1 MCVDDVVEYCA
12 KKPNVEKQHKMFMKK
27 TILKLLIAL
36 PALFL
41 LPAISFAQLTGKIS
55 GNIRSADDK
64 AVDAATIS
72 LLKSKDSSLVKIAV
86 SDKTGAFEFE
96 NIKAGKYFITTD
108 AVGYSKYS
116 SALFDVTD
124 GQPVALGTIN
134 ITSASKGLGTVTVNA
149 TRPLI
154 ENKID
159 KTVVNV
165 DASPTNTGLTALEV
179 LERSPGIT
187 IDNNDNVSLKGKAG
201 VIIMV
206 DGKPTYLNATDLANL
221 LKSMS
226 ANQIDQIEI
235 MSQPPA
241 KYDAAGN
248 SGIINIKTKK
258 NRNNGFNGTFTTSG
272 ILAIYFKQ
280 TNNLTLNW
288 RHNKVNVYGSVGY
301 SHWEGF
307 NDNILDRKFRADRNS
322 PFNSEV
328 YQVSNGHFTDY
339 NTTYKAG
346 LDYFASKNTT
356 LGVSFNGF
364 NDNSYF
370 TTHSNSKFYDSLGK
384 FYQYNTAV
392 SSNRT
397 PWKNLGVDLNLQQKL
412 GTKGAELDVDA
423 DYISYRTA
431 APQYSNN
438 YLYDPNGVLI
448 PKSDPDN
455 PNPYLLD
462 GYLPGKIDIYTFK
475 ADYSTPLKG
484 NATFEAG
491 IKASYVKSDNDA
503 QYSLYDT
510 VTHKWNADVTRSNHF
525 IYTENINAAYVSLQK
540 QLKKFTVKLG
550 ARAEQTISKGDQ
562 LAETPDGTFNRNY
575 TKLFPTAYFSYKAND
590 NNTYEISYGR
600 RIERPDYQ
608 DLNPFIIQ
616 LDRFTYQQGNPYLQP
631 QFAHNVELSYNYKGA
646 LNVTANYTATTDI
659 INDVLINEQD
669 ADKNNITHQTKQNI
683 ASNRN
688 IGLAINYGKQ
698 LKKWWNV
705 NVFANVFNNRYKG
718 YIGTEYINVGITS
731 FTGNLSSRFT
741 FNKGW
746 SGEISG
752 FVEGKSLVSSAILAQ
767 PMGMFSIG
775 AGKQILKGKGTLRLN
790 LRDPFYIMRF
800 NGFSDMDGFTTKIH
814 SAWDNRRAILTFT
827 YRFGKSTNQPQR
839 KKPTAAEEEQNRVN
853 VGGGNQ

>member
-1 MCVDDVVEYCA
+1 
-12 KKPNVEKQHKMFMKK
+12 MKRY
-27 TILKLLIAL
+27 LLQLFTIAL
-36 PALFL
+36 ILFIAPAVTH
-41 LPAISFAQLTGKIS
+41 AQVAGKIS
-55 GNIRSADDK
+55 GAIKGTNDK
-64 AVDAATIS
+64 MVEAATVS
-72 LLKSKDSSLVKIAV
+72 LLKSSDSSAVKFAV
-86 SDKTGAFEFE
+86 SDKSGVFEFE
-96 NIKAGKYFITTD
+96 NIKAGKYFVKIE
-108 AVGYSKYS
+108 AVGYSKYNSAAFDITAENPVVQLPAS
-116 SALFDVTD
+116 SL
-124 GQPVALGTIN
+124 
-134 ITSASKGLGTVTVNA
+134 SAVNKGLGEVTVNA

-206 DGKPTYLNATDLANL
+206 DGKPTYLNASDLANY

-235 MSQPPA
+235 MTQPPA

-258 NRNNGFNGTFTTSG
+258 NRNNGFNGTLTSSS

-280 TNNLTLNW
+280 TNNFSFNW
-288 RHNKVNVYGSVGY
+288 RHDKINLYGSVGY

-307 NDNILDRKFRADRNS
+307 SDGINDRKFRADRNS
-322 PFNSEV
+322 PFNSET
-328 YQVSNGHFTDY
+328 YQVSHGRYTDY
-339 NTTYKAG
+339 NFNYKAG

-356 LGVSFNGF
+356 IGVSLNGF
-364 NDNSYF
+364 DDHSFFNSH
-370 TTHSNSKFYDSLGK
+370 TWTNFYDSTGK
-384 FYQYNTAV
+384 FTQYNTATTINP
-392 SSNRT
+392 S
-397 PWKNLGVDLNLQQKL
+397 PWKNLGADINLQQKL
-412 GTKGAELDVDA
+412 GTKGAELDIDA
-423 DYISYRTA
+423 DYISYRTKS
-431 APQYSNN
+431 PQSSNN
-438 YLYDPNGVLI
+438 YLYYPDGELVPENN
-448 PKSDPDN
+448 SPDN
-455 PNPYLLD
+455 PNPYLLN

-475 ADYSTPLKG
+475 ADFSTPLKN

-491 IKASYVKSDNDA
+491 VKSSYVKSDNDA
-503 QYSLYDT
+503 QYTLYDT
-510 VTHKWNADVTRSNHF
+510 TTKQWNVDAARSNHF

-540 QLKKFTVKLG
+540 QIKKFTAKVGL
-550 ARAEQTISKGDQ
+550 RAEQTVSKGNQ
-562 LAETPDGTFNRNY
+562 VIKNETFDKNY
-575 TKLFPTAYFSYKAND
+575 TKLFPTAYFSYQPND

-608 DLNPFIIQ
+608 DLNPFEYQ
-616 LDRFTYQQGNPYLQP
+616 LDRYTYQQGNPYLQP
-631 QFAHNVELSYNYKGA
+631 QFAQNVELSYNYKGA
-646 LNVTANYTATTDI
+646 LNVTANYTSTTDI
-659 INDVLINEQD
+659 INDVLITQQD
-669 ADKNNITHQTKQNI
+669 ADKNYITYQTKQNI
-683 ASNRN
+683 ASNTN
-688 IGLAINYGKQ
+688 IGLAANYGKQ

-705 NVFANVFNNRYKG
+705 NLFANVFNNRYKG
-718 YIGTEYINVGITS
+718 FIDGEYVNVAITS

-752 FVEGKSLVSSAILAQ
+752 FMQGKSLVSSAILAK

-775 AGKQILKGKGTLRLN
+775 AGKQILKSKGSLRLN

-800 NGFSDMDGFTTKIH
+800 NGTTDMNKFVATIH
-814 SAWDNRRAILTFT
+814 NRWDNRRIILTFT
-827 YRFGKSTNQPQR
+827 YRFGKSGNQQQR

-853 VGGGNQ
+853 VGGQQQ

>member
-1 MCVDDVVEYCA
+1 
-12 KKPNVEKQHKMFMKK
+12 MFMKK
-27 TILKLLIAL
+27 SILKLLFVL

-41 LPAISFAQLTGKIS
+41 VPAISFAQQTGKIS
-55 GNIRSADDK
+55 GTIKSADDK
-64 AVDAATIS
+64 VIDAATIS
-72 LLKSKDSSLVKIAV
+72 LLKSKDSVLVKISV
-86 SDKTGAFEFE
+86 SDKNGVFEFE
-96 NIKAGKYFITTD
+96 NIKAGKYFITAD
-108 AVGYSKYS
+108 AVGYGKYS
-116 SALFDVTD
+116 GTAFDVTE
-124 GQPVALGTIN
+124 GQALTLGAI
-134 ITSASKGLGTVTVNA
+134 SMAAASKGLGAVTVSA

-159 KTVVNV
+159 RTVVNV

-307 NDNILDRKFRADRNS
+307 NDNILDRKFRADRNT

-328 YQVSNGHFTDY
+328 YQISNGRFTDY

-356 LGVSFNGF
+356 LGVSLNGF

-370 TTHSNSKFYDSLGK
+370 KTHSYSKFYDSLGK

-392 SSNRT
+392 SNNHT
-397 PWKNLGVDLNLQQKL
+397 PWKNLGIDVNLQQKL

-423 DYISYRTA
+423 DYISYRTG

-448 PKSDPDN
+448 PKNDPDN
-455 PNPYLLD
+455 PNPYLLN

-491 IKASYVKSDNDA
+491 IKSSYVKSDNDA

-510 VTHKWNADVTRSNHF
+510 VTRKWNADVKRSNHF

-540 QLKKFTVKLG
+540 QIKKFTVKVG

-562 LAETPDGTFNRNY
+562 LAQTANGNFNKNY
-575 TKLFPTAYFSYKAND
+575 TKLFPTAYFSYQAND

-608 DLNPFIIQ
+608 DLNPFQFQ
-616 LDRFTYQQGNPYLQP
+616 LDRYTYQQGNPYLQP
-631 QFAHNVELSYNYKGA
+631 QFAHNIELSYNYKGA
-646 LNVTANYTATTDI
+646 LNVTANYTSTTDI
-659 INDVLINEQD
+659 INDVLISEQD
-669 ADKNNITHQTKQNI
+669 ADKNYITYQTKQNI

-718 YIGTEYINVGITS
+718 YIGEEYVDVAITS
-731 FTGNLSSRFT
+731 FTANLSSRFT

-752 FVEGKSLVSSAILAQ
+752 FMQGKSLVSSAILAQ
-767 PMGMFSIG
+767 PMGMFSLG
-775 AGKQILKGKGTLRLN
+775 AGKQILKNKGSLRLN

-800 NGFSDMDGFTTKIH
+800 NGFTDMDGFTTKIH
-814 SAWDNRRAILTFT
+814 SVWDNRRVILTFT
-827 YRFGKSTNQPQR
+827 YRFGKSTNQQQR